1 MEQPN
6 KDSEEG
12 TPEQPGTA
20 QNSTTAE
27 SAEETPTETHTEEP
41 AEESETGN
49 TVDEG
54 LAKLKARLGIEP
66 EKTEKK
72 PDPKEKTT
80 KEETE
85 TKKEDTGDEPDDDPE
100 EIELENGKKLVA
112 VTVDGITVHTTPDK
126 AAEVKNGLLRQSD
139 YTKKTQA
146 LTQEKQRIESEKA
159 LLVRSVREFQALQEE
174 IALAGGFD
182 DPEPLESEYVDP
194 FADEEDRREQV
205 RKYREDKNKW
215 LMSRENH
222 LAKKGEYSARRQQ
235 TESENNSNAANF
247 IKEYGQEAFEEIY
260 PDLMEIRKAL
270 NTTGTSPFP
279 KDMLKNYYRGKNF
292 EKLVKAEVEKAKK
305 TLIEKVDKNV
315 KKSGTIRQVGT
326 GGSTKFGDQYDTVL
340 QKIQE
345 RSGW

>member
-6 KDSEEG
+6 KDSEES
-12 TPEQPGTA
+12 TPEQPGAA
-20 QNSTTAE
+20 QNSTAAE
-27 SAEETPTETHTEEP
+27 TAEETPTETHTEEP

-215 LMSRENH
+215 LMNRENH

-326 GGSTKFGDQYDTVL
+326 GGSTKSGDQYDTVL

>member
-27 SAEETPTETHTEEP
+27 AAEETPTETHTEEP

-66 EKTEKK
+66 EKAEKK

-146 LTQEKQRIESEKA
+146 LIQEKQRIESEKA
-159 LLVRSVREFQALQEE
+159 LIVRSVRELQALQEE

-215 LMSRENH
+215 LMNRENH

-235 TESENNSNAANF
+235 TKSENNSNTANF

-326 GGSTKFGDQYDTVL
+326 GGSTKSGDQYDTVL